1 MLELIRK
8 MRGQST
14 WFRLEKG
21 PEKSA
26 AIMLIHLGEVVVT
39 GSGGCIRFW
48 FVWGFDLN
56 WFEFDREIGGEL
68 ARLKLKYFGCSMLPI
83 CRLDDGARRRRLV
96 PRYRTTS
103 NIVLARRR
111 ANIRTSELDVL
122 RLLFLMKAIGILVR
136 CGILVWRE
144 GDWI

>member
-1 MLELIRK
+1 MLDA
-8 MRGQST
+8 T
-14 WFRLEKG
+14 
-21 PEKSA
+21 
-26 AIMLIHLGEVVVT
+26 
-39 GSGGCIRFW
+39 
-48 FVWGFDLN
+48 D
-56 WFEFDREIGGEL
+56 
-68 ARLKLKYFGCSMLPI
+68 LPI
-83 CRLDDGARRRRLV
+83 GRRSTTETIGTI

-144 GDWI
+144 GDDEKDIRIDILRLLFFGRVRI